1 MQYPVSLQFLAFC
14 TVYTLCMSIIK
25 LSLSLCLSHLSPH
38 VSLCLSLSRTD
49 FPTDICAY
57 SSVFEQQCSVSQS
70 ASSLI
75 PPSSSLSLSF
85 SSLFPSSPK
94 LSILPSLIINFYTM
108 YTHYRKYTLKES
120 GGRRNRYETDLWM
133 TWTCA
138 CRCNRG
144 TSCPGITRCSDQS
157 ALGKVLGRCC
167 CVSPFSSSLGFQL
180 SFFFSFILLSVI
192 FYPRNISAYRKHL
205 PLNMSVHRCNEDLVC
220 LPLQEACQCI
230 MCGGMF
236 MCLPAMQ
243 CVEMWHSFVVNLQG
257 KHVGVESHWRFGV
270 SIFQGMSM

>member
-1 MQYPVSLQFLAFC
+1 MTHTQQQRRADRKLTLRCFYQDFYYFCPVLLPPPPPSLLSPSLF
-14 TVYTLCMSIIK
+14 
-25 LSLSLCLSHLSPH
+25 SLSLCLSHLSPH

-120 GGRRNRYETDLWM
+120 GGRRNRYETDL
-133 TWTCA
+133 
-138 CRCNRG
+138 
-144 TSCPGITRCSDQS
+144 
-157 ALGKVLGRCC
+157 
-167 CVSPFSSSLGFQL
+167 
-180 SFFFSFILLSVI
+180 
-192 FYPRNISAYRKHL
+192 
-205 PLNMSVHRCNEDLVC
+205 
-220 LPLQEACQCI
+220 
-230 MCGGMF
+230 
-236 MCLPAMQ
+236 
-243 CVEMWHSFVVNLQG
+243 
-257 KHVGVESHWRFGV
+257 
-270 SIFQGMSM
+270 